1 MENIIK
7 NCGLIAVNQIVEI
20 KTTSFRT
27 LIFAAKDN
35 GVSLIP
41 YKVDI
46 NQMIGVELPAIFHA
60 DNHFVLI
67 TSEDQFKDYNLSGN
81 ILHTKRQPY
90 QPLSS
95 TECKNIRGDSWV
107 SVGVGAAT
115 AIAGGIKANQA
126 NKKKKRLKAEA
137 ENQKEVPLDNIA
149 NELKVSTIG
158 AKSRQEGQS
167 VLEATQT
174 AALQD
179 AGTRAILGGAGK
191 VAAGSQA
198 VNKDIAIDLDRQQKE
213 IDMVRAEDS
222 AKIRSTK
229 EDRQRAKL
237 AALSSQ
243 YNTAADQEQQ
253 GYGNMIQGAGMAA
266 NAGANKWGGS
276 GASTTRGS
284 NGTTGMFSSSK
295 YSVPDSI
302 DWGGTSNDS
311 ASIISKFRNAKTTK
325 K

>member
-1 MENIIK
+1 M
-7 NCGLIAVNQIVEI
+7 
-20 KTTSFRT
+20 
-27 LIFAAKDN
+27 
-35 GVSLIP
+35 
-41 YKVDI
+41 
-46 NQMIGVELPAIFHA
+46 
-60 DNHFVLI
+60 
-67 TSEDQFKDYNLSGN
+67 
-81 ILHTKRQPY
+81 
-90 QPLSS
+90 
-95 TECKNIRGDSWV
+95 
-107 SVGVGAAT
+107 
-115 AIAGGIKANQA
+115 
-126 NKKKKRLKAEA
+126 
-137 ENQKEVPLDNIA
+137 DNIA